1 MKSDGCKK
9 AHLVAKG
16 FSQVEGLDFDQ
27 VFSPHQQTSPPLYRA
42 YTGLYSGTGPTERF
56 LLLQTLTSLY
66 TQTYSV
72 ILCGSSVHLSIYGAV
87 QSFMRLKILLHR
99 IGKHA

>member
-1 MKSDGCKK
+1 MADHDMSLQWIQAFCGKLST
-9 AHLVAKG
+9 AV
-16 FSQVEGLDFDQ
+16 
-27 VFSPHQQTSPPLYRA
+27 PHQQTSPPLYRA